1 MGASLPPADLSDPVA
16 SPVKNSV
23 DAVAARHASW
33 GTPPWQVDFAPP
45 SHALPESA
53 DFVIIGAGFTG
64 LAAAAWLRVLAPEKT
79 VVVLE
84 ASRIGAGASGRTGGI
99 VLSETAAGELPG
111 LGDVLANFQNI
122 LSKLDVNG
130 DVQLPG
136 AWEIARSEHAEKSTN
151 GQALRGP
158 SPISWQDSGHLRVV
172 SEVPGGTLDPG
183 RQVSGLARTAVQ
195 LGAIVLEN
203 AEVQEIKWNERPELR
218 LARGK
223 FEAGKVLLATNALS
237 ADLTSLQST
246 IHPKIT
252 LAARTSPLSEK
263 QIEAIGLAER
273 KPFYTVDF
281 PYLWGRLCSD
291 NSIIWGAGLVD
302 PPEMGDL
309 TQVDVTGDH
318 AAQIFERLE
327 ARIHS
332 LHRVLAN
339 ATFTHLWGGP
349 IAFRA
354 SFEPVFSYHPAS
366 RNGIVLGVY
375 AGHGVA
381 LSVHLGTWAA
391 EALLGRRELP
401 EWGRFG
407 TETKNSKLW

>member
-1 MGASLPPADLSDPVA
+1 MNNVA
-16 SPVKNSV
+16 
-23 DAVAARHASW
+23 DAVAARYNCW
-33 GTPPWQVDFAPP
+33 GTPPWHIDFAPP

-53 DFVIIGAGFTG
+53 DLAIVGAGFTG
-64 LAAAAWLRVLAPEKT
+64 LAAAARLRMLAPEKT

-84 ASRIGAGASGRTGGI
+84 SSRIGAAASGRTGGI
-99 VLSETAAGELPG
+99 VLSETAAGDLHG

-122 LSKLDVNG
+122 LHELDVDG

-136 AWEIARSEHAEKSTN
+136 AWEIARSEQAEKSQN
-151 GQALRGP
+151 GHELRGP
-158 SPISWQDSGHLRVV
+158 SPISWQDSGCLRVI

-183 RQVSGLARTAVQ
+183 KQVSGLARAAVR
-195 LGAIVLEN
+195 LGAIILEN
-203 AEVQEIKWNERPELR
+203 TEVRQIKWSESPELQF
-218 LARGK
+218 ATGK
-223 FEAGKVLLATNALS
+223 LRAGKVLLAANALS
-237 ADLTSLQST
+237 ADLTCLRST
-246 IHPKIT
+246 IHPKLT
-252 LAARTSPLSEK
+252 LAARTAPLSEQ
-263 QIEAIGLAER
+263 QIAALGLAER

-281 PYLWGRLCSD
+281 PYLWGRLCPD

-309 TQVDVTGDH
+309 TQVDVNTDH
-318 AAQIFERLE
+318 AAKVFGRLE
-327 ARIHS
+327 SRVHG
-332 LHRVLAN
+332 LHPVLAN

-366 RNGIVLGVY
+366 RNGIVLGIY

-381 LSVHLGTWAA
+381 LSVHLGSWAA
-391 EALLGRRELP
+391 EVLLGRRDLP
-401 EWGRFG
+401 EWGQID